1 MMVVGEM
8 TSVDL
13 KTFLSKVDNGNVI
26 RFDIDA
32 NRIMKLE
39 HVYLP

>member
-1 MMVVGEM
+1 MMVAGEM
-8 TSVDL
+8 KPVSL
-13 KTFLSKVDNGNVI
+13 ETFLSKVDNGNVI

>member
-1 MMVVGEM
+1 MKPVTLER
-8 TSVDL
+8 
-13 KTFLSKVDNGNVI
+13 FLSEVDNGNVI
-26 RFDIDA
+26 CFDIDA